1 MRVPNSR
8 LGTTV
13 GLALVVLTAIA
24 LEIRDSS
31 AGGLVATLFMPAIMV
46 AAYLGGARP
55 GVRTTV
61 ACAIAAAYLCE
72 PIGSLE
78 VAHPRDVERIIAMLV
93 VGITISVTFGA
104 LHRSRLRTEMEFENT
119 RKAAA
124 RLTQFFTA
132 SSVAKS
138 MSRLSDRV
146 IVDVNPAYLR
156 LFGVESSQVI
166 GRTPAAAGI
175 VVGQDARDRMFERVR
190 DEGAIRD
197 VEVAISAPNGAV
209 RFLQVSSQL
218 LDMEAEQLVLTTFVD
233 ITASKQ
239 AVAEARARE
248 AAESLARSSEDR
260 FRELAESIQE
270 VFWLIDI
277 AKHELVYISPVYE
290 KVWGKP
296 CSSLALDASAW
307 LDSIHDDDRARVC
320 EALRTR
326 PPELTYEDRYR
337 IVRPDGS
344 IRWIQ
349 DKSFPVRDENGTVI
363 RIAGVAA
370 DITDQV
376 ALQDKL
382 QQTQK
387 LESIGLLAGGIAH
400 DFNNILCV
408 ITANS
413 EMLAESVVRTD
424 DDRELIEEIATAAQ
438 RASSLTRQLL
448 AFGRKQVVAPVV
460 LDLNDTVE
468 EARRMLRRVLGEDV
482 TLRVSLDPDVG
493 RVCVDPGQI
502 LQVLMNLC
510 VNAQDAMRTGGEIV
524 VETRACGN
532 QVMVSVSDSGPG
544 MSAEVKARAFE
555 PFFTTKGVGKG
566 TGLGLAVVH
575 GIVEQAGGT
584 IELDS
589 RVGAGTTVRIK
600 FPIVAAAAPVAEA
613 PAPREG
619 GGRILLVDDDPQLR
633 TSTARMLELHGYEV
647 AQATDGADALTTL
660 RRAPSSF
667 DLLITDVVMPVMSG
681 SELGRMATLEFPTLK
696 VLYTSGYTDDEVLRR
711 GIVHAQVDFLE
722 KPFGSQLLRAKV
734 RDVLDGLRVPPASEH
749 AQM

>member
-13 GLALVVLTAIA
+13 GLALVVVTAIV
-24 LEIRDSS
+24 LKFRDSS
-31 AGGLVATLFMPAIMV
+31 EGGLVVMLFMPATMV

-55 GVRTTV
+55 GVCTTV

-72 PIGSLE
+72 PMGSLE
-78 VAHPRDVERIIAMLV
+78 IAQPRDLERLTVMAA
-93 VGITISVTFGA
+93 VGIAISFTFGA
-104 LHRSRLRTEMEFENT
+104 LHRSRLRAEMEFENT

-124 RLTQFFTA
+124 RLMQFFTA

-156 LFGVESSQVI
+156 LFGVASDQVI
-166 GRTPAAAGI
+166 GKTPAHAGI
-175 VVGQDARDRMFERVR
+175 VVGDEERERMFAGLGVESP
-190 DEGAIRD
+190 IRD
-197 VEVAISAPNGAV
+197 VEIAVSAPNGAV
-209 RFLQVSSQL
+209 RFLLVSAQL
-218 LDMEAEQLVLTTFVD
+218 LDMEAEQLVLTTFID
-233 ITASKQ
+233 ITASKR
-239 AVAEARARE
+239 ALAEARARE

-260 FRELAESIQE
+260 FRQLAESIQE

-277 AKHELVYISPVYE
+277 ATHELVYVSPVYE
-290 KVWGKP
+290 KVWGRP
-296 CSSLALDASAW
+296 VSSLTVDAASW
-307 LDSIHDDDRARVC
+307 LESIHQDDRARVR
-320 EALRTR
+320 ESLQTR
-326 PPELTYEDRYR
+326 HPALTYEDRYR

-344 IRWIQ
+344 IRWIH
-349 DKSFPVRDENGTVI
+349 DKSFPVRDERGTVI

-382 QQTQK
+382 QQSQK

-413 EMLAESVVRTD
+413 EMLAESIEPED
-424 DDRELIEEIATAAQ
+424 DDRELVEEIATAAQ

-468 EARRMLRRVLGEDV
+468 EARRMLRRMLGEDV

-493 RVCVDPGQI
+493 HVCVDPGQI

-510 VNAQDAMRTGGEIV
+510 VNAQGAMGTGGVIII
-524 VETRACGN
+524 ETRADGDH
-532 QVMVSVSDSGPG
+532 VLLSVSDSGPG
-544 MSAEVKARAFE
+544 MSDEVKARAFE
-555 PFFTTKGVGKG
+555 PFFTTKGLGKG

-589 RVGAGTTVRIK
+589 RLGVGTTVHIK
-600 FPIVAAAAPVAEA
+600 LPVVAAAQPAAVAPSH
-613 PAPREG
+613 REG

-660 RRAPSSF
+660 RRAPTSF

-681 SELGRMATLEFPTLK
+681 SELGRMATLEFPSLK

-722 KPFGSQLLRAKV
+722 KPFGSQSLRAKV
-734 RDVLDGLRVPPASEH
+734 RDVLDGQPRVASL
-749 AQM
+749 